1 MIPVFFKIGSIP
13 VTSYGVML
21 ALGFMCAYF
30 LLGYEFKRRGIPEE
44 FASTEILLGLIGAFI
59 GARLFHIM
67 DHPNS
72 LSGLNLISAIRNMG
86 SSWYGGLIF
95 ASAFILYAGY
105 RKKISLTTLM
115 DASAP
120 AIAIGYGFGRIGCFL
135 SGDGCYG
142 EPCSRLGLNWPAPLC
157 MSFPNG
163 STPTADVVL
172 NTPIIEAFGAL
183 ITFIILMILR
193 NRLKKPAALFGVF
206 LTIHGIMRFAIE
218 IVRINPNVGFNMSQ
232 AQWIS
237 FFIIAAGLYLI
248 TGKTLPEP
256 VIAQEKPAEKNRR
269 KPKKR
274 KAG

>member
-1 MIPVFFKIGSIP
+1 MIPVLFKIGSIP

-59 GARLFHIM
+59 GARLFHLL
-67 DHPNS
+67 DHPGS
-72 LSGLNLISAIRNMG
+72 LSGMNLISIIRNMG
-86 SSWYGGLIF
+86 NSWYGGLIF

-105 RKKISLTTLM
+105 KKKISLTALM

-142 EPCSRLGLNWPAPLC
+142 EPCSKLGLNWPAPLC
-157 MSFPNG
+157 MPFPNG
-163 STPTADVVL
+163 SDPTADIVL
-172 NTPIIEAFGAL
+172 NTPIIEAGGAL
-183 ITFIILMILR
+183 ITFIILMMLR
-193 NRLKKPAALFGVF
+193 NRLEKPAVLFGVF
-206 LTIHGIMRFAIE
+206 LVIHGIMRFAIE
-218 IVRINPNVGFNMSQ
+218 IVRINPSVGFSMSQ

-248 TGKTLPEP
+248 AGKALPEP
-256 VIAQEKPAEKNRR
+256 VIVKEKPADKNG
-269 KPKKR
+269 KKQKKR
-274 KAG
+274 KSG

>member
-21 ALGFMCAYF
+21 ALGFICAYL

-59 GARLFHIM
+59 GARLFHFL
-67 DHPNS
+67 DHPGS
-72 LSGLNLISAIRNMG
+72 LSGMNLISAIRNMG

-105 RKKISLTTLM
+105 RKKISLTSLM

-120 AIAIGYGFGRIGCFL
+120 AIAIGYGIGRIGCFL

-142 EPCSRLGLNWPAPLC
+142 EPCSRLGLDWPAPFC

-163 STPTADVVL
+163 SVPTADIVL
-172 NTPIIEAFGAL
+172 NTPIIEAGGAL
-183 ITFIILMILR
+183 ITFIILMLLR
-193 NRLKKPAALFGVF
+193 DKLRKPAALFGVF
-206 LTIHGIMRFAIE
+206 LIIHGIMRFAIE
-218 IVRINPNVGFNMSQ
+218 IVRINPSVGFSMSQ

-237 FFIIAAGLYLI
+237 FLIVAAGLYLI
-248 TGKTLPEP
+248 AGKALPEP
-256 VIAQEKPAEKNRR
+256 VMVKEKPVDKNGR

-274 KAG
+274 KAR

>member
-1 MIPVFFKIGSIP
+1 MIPVLFKIGSIP

-59 GARLFHIM
+59 GARLFHLL
-67 DHPNS
+67 DHPGS
-72 LSGLNLISAIRNMG
+72 LSGMNLISIIRNMG
-86 SSWYGGLIF
+86 NSWYGGLIF

-105 RKKISLTTLM
+105 KKKISLTALM

-142 EPCSRLGLNWPAPLC
+142 EPCSKLGLNWPAPLC
-157 MSFPNG
+157 MPFPNG
-163 STPTADVVL
+163 SDPTADIVL
-172 NTPIIEAFGAL
+172 NTPIIEAGGAL
-183 ITFIILMILR
+183 ITFIILMMLR
-193 NRLKKPAALFGVF
+193 NRLEKPAALFGVF
-206 LTIHGIMRFAIE
+206 LVIHGIMRFAIE
-218 IVRINPNVGFNMSQ
+218 IVRINPSVGFSMSQ

-248 TGKTLPEP
+248 AGKALPEP
-256 VIAQEKPAEKNRR
+256 VIVKEKPADKNG
-269 KPKKR
+269 KKQKKR
-274 KAG
+274 KSG